1 MLQMSPG
8 TFPTIMY
15 TVCYTQYV
23 IHSMLC
29 TVFKWQT
36 LWSSHTRHV
45 VLPGSESLCIGVI
58 CLPIPVGLFT
68 ERLHVKTLNYEPPH
82 TSPGRQTCHLLPT
95 PLLTISC
102 PFLTRLSVVFS
113 FIPFSLSPSSSLLSF
128 SFSPVWWILSVYLWW
143 WHTKRIIKG
152 IVLLL
157 VVY

>member
-45 VLPGSESLCIGVI
+45 VLSFSESLCIGVI

-113 FIPFSLSPSSSLLSF
+113 FILFLSPSSSLLSF